1 MKIRTRMAAVAVAGA
16 VALTSMTGTAAAEGN
31 ATIDKNGSTVN
42 TDASSKDVNLSG
54 YGGLAIVGALAAVV
68 FLEGIVSVLNAPY
81 CGANPD
87 KCPNSLTASLSS
99 GASSQLDMLR
109 HQVPRIPIR

>member
-1 MKIRTRMAAVAVAGA
+1 MKLRTRVAAVAVAGA
-16 VALTSMTGTAAAEGN
+16 TAFASLTGPATAEETGDGSSINAEL
-31 ATIDKNGSTVN
+31 
-42 TDASSKDVNLSG
+42 SSGEMNLSG
-54 YGGLAIVGALAAVV
+54 YGGIAVVGALAAVV

-99 GASSQLDMLR
+99 GASSQLDNLR
-109 HQVPRIPIR
+109 HQIPRVPVR